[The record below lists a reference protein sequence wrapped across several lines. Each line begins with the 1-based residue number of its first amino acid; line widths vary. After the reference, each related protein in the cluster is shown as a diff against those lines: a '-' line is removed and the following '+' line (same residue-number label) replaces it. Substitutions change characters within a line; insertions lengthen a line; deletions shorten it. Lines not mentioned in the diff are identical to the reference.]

1 MLKKIDKLPI
11 DKRIAGV
18 HCVPLL
24 EDGSIVMV
32 WDKDEQVLTT
42 IGGRIEGSESIE
54 EEALNREAMEESGII
69 LESNRKPFA
78 SWYWNET
85 DTYTIYFL
93 AKVDQMFEIPEGF
106 EKTGRVTFN
115 FETARQIV
123 TKVEGQGERIQILNY
138 AEEAAETFK

>member
-1 MLKKIDKLPI
+1 MLKKIDKLPM

-42 IGGRIEGSESIE
+42 IGGRIEGNESI
-54 EEALNREAMEESGII
+54 EEALNREAMEEAGII

-78 SWYWNET
+78 SWYWDET
-85 DTYTIYFL
+85 DTYTIYFV
-93 AKVDQMFEIPEGF
+93 ARVDQMQEIPEGF

-123 TKVEGQGERIQILNY
+123 TKVEGRAERIQILTY
-138 AEEAAETFK
+138 AEEAAKTFK

>member
-1 MLKKIDKLPI
+1 MLSKIDKLPT

-24 EDGSIVMV
+24 EGGSLVMV

-42 IGGRIEGSESIE
+42 VGGRIEGNESI
-54 EEALNREAMEESGII
+54 EEALNREAMEEAGIM
-69 LESNRKPFA
+69 LETNRKPFA
-78 SWYWNET
+78 SWYWDET
-85 DTYTIYFL
+85 DTYTIYFI
-93 AKVDQMFEIPEGF
+93 AKVEQMFEIPEGF

-123 TKVEGQGERIQILNY
+123 RKVEGRGERIQILTY
-138 AEEAAETFK
+138 AEEAATTIE